1 MYADIN
7 NIIEEYKGKTVFE
20 LRDILNESSTSNRV
34 LYVNLSRKMLGQL
47 NNKSNNRIN
56 IDKTSIIMKTVRIK
70 ANGKLAQSM
79 SFIPVDFDEWTE
91 DKGFKESYLYNY
103 FNNNYF
109 AFFIFQEFTSEKI
122 ISEKNI
128 VFKDIA
134 IWKMEEYDLNH
145 GLKDIWIYVR
155 ELIKNNKL
163 IITQKKLS
171 NGKYIN
177 KNNLPS
183 SKFNYLGHLRPGAKD
198 GKDIEVLPTGQKL
211 VKQKFWFNKS
221 YIEEII
227 GL

>member
-1 MYADIN
+1 MYIDIN
-7 NIIEEYKGKTVFE
+7 NIIEQYKGKTVFH
-20 LRDILNESSTSNRV
+20 LRDLLNEYSTSNRV

-47 NNKSNNRIN
+47 NNKNNNRIN
-56 IDKTSIIMKTVRIK
+56 IEKTSIIMKTVRIK

-79 SFIPVDFDEWTE
+79 SFIPVDFDEWIE
-91 DKGFKESYLYNY
+91 DKDFQESFLYNY

-128 VFKDIA
+128 VFKDVV
-134 IWKMEEYDLNH
+134 IWKMDEYDLNH
-145 GLKDIWIYVR
+145 GLKDIWMNVR
-155 ELIKNNKL
+155 ELILNDKL
-163 IITQKKLS
+163 TITQKKLS

-177 KNNLPS
+177 NNNLPS

-198 GKDIEVLPTGQKL
+198 GKDKIVLSTGQKL

-221 YIEEII
+221 YVEEII